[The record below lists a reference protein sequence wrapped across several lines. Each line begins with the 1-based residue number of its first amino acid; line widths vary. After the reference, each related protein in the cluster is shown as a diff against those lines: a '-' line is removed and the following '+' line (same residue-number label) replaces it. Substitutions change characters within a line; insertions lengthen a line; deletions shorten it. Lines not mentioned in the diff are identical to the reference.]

1 VLTGF
6 EQPMDQWHDE
16 RADGRAGV
24 GAHAGVYLKGRVAD
38 DVLVTMGYDSDRPAS
53 ERMFRDIQPD
63 AYYPVYGDE
72 SLRGYDAQ
80 TTGRLYARA
89 DRRGAWLQYGDFT
102 PITGGGARSLVT
114 YNRSLTGVQE
124 HWEDRRLRLDA
135 FASRDRAAGRV
146 DELPGLGISGP
157 YQLSAH
163 PVRENSELVEL
174 VVRDRNQPAVVLRTE
189 RMSRFSDYEL
199 DPWSG
204 ELLFKQPVPLRDADL
219 NPTSVRVTYELATGG
234 DPAWVAGAEGHVQVA
249 PRLDLGG
256 TYVDDHDPLQPFELR
271 GLSLTSVLAPGT
283 RFDGEYAFTHTPTSG
298 DGNGG
303 RIELSHETP
312 TSKGLLYGAITDSSF
327 ANRSTGY
334 APGRAEAGMQWHTR
348 LAARTLLRTEGI
360 YTGDVAGNERRGGL
374 LVGVERGL
382 NDAFRGELGARVSN
396 DWGRAATDEPTLATL
411 RGKLSAQ
418 VPRRPE
424 LGGYLEF
431 EQDVVRSE
439 RRMAALGGEYR
450 FSPVGRLYLR
460 HELISSLTGPY
471 ALNTT
476 DRQLATVFGVD
487 ADVLRDSHVFS
498 EYRLRDALSGRE
510 AEAAMG
516 LRHSWSP
523 DGLFRVSTSFERVNP
538 ISRSD
543 QGPTSAITGA
553 IESLHDT
560 DVKASARVELRSTRS
575 EDRMLWGLATAWR
588 LDSTW
593 TALGRAQMDL
603 ADDGLQGISTRQ
615 RLQVG
620 MAFRRP
626 ESDRWTALGRY
637 ELHADRGGL
646 VNGVIAGHRTANILS
661 LHAAGP
667 MFEVVDGTFVVAAK
681 EVGERDGLS
690 SVSSGAGWVHGRL
703 SHDLGERWDVGVEAS
718 ALFVAA
724 GRRDGLGVELGRDL
738 GHGVWMSAGWNRTGY
753 EDPDLPDEA
762 WTRAGFYLRMRAR
775 FDESIVSRNAGG
787 QP

>member
-1 VLTGF
+1 APFARLELTVPPGVGADGHSRARVGVRALDASGLPVPGRRLVTLETSLGSWATPDLDEATPGLQLAIEDGTGEAELIAPWEPGHARVRAACMETVVDTTLDFVPELRPLMLVGMLEGRLDVATLLHGDGAKDRVLTGF

-24 GAHAGVYLKGRVAD
+24 GAHAGVYMRGRVG
-38 DVLVTMGYDSDRPAS
+38 DVVLLTVGYDSDRPAS

-63 AYYPVYGDE
+63 TYYPVYGDE
-72 SLRGYDAQ
+72 SVRGYDAQ

-89 DRRGAWLQYGDFT
+89 DRAGAWLMYGDFT

-124 HWEDRRLRLDA
+124 HWEDKRLKLDA

-157 YQLSAH
+157 YQLTAH

-204 ELLFKQPVPLRDADL
+204 ELLFKQPVPMRDADL
-219 NPTSVRVTYELATGG
+219 NPTSVRVTYELASGG

-271 GLSLTSVLAPGT
+271 GLSLASVLAPGT
-283 RFDGEYAFTHTPTSG
+283 RLDGEYAFTHTPLSG

-312 TSKGLLYGAITDSSF
+312 ASKGLLYGAVTDSSF

-348 LAARTLLRTEGI
+348 VAPRTLLRTEGI

-374 LVGVERGL
+374 LVGVEQGL
-382 NDAFRGELGARVSN
+382 NDAFRGEFGARVSN
-396 DWGRAATDEPTLATL
+396 DWGRAATGEPGIATL

-424 LGGYLEF
+424 LSGYLEF
-431 EQDVVRSE
+431 EQDLVRSQ
-439 RRMAALGGEYR
+439 RRLAALGGEYR

-460 HELISSLTGPY
+460 H
-471 ALNTT
+471 
-476 DRQLATVFGVD
+476 
-487 ADVLRDSHVFS
+487 
-498 EYRLRDALSGRE
+498 
-510 AEAAMG
+510 
-516 LRHSWSP
+516 
-523 DGLFRVSTSFERVNP
+523 
-538 ISRSD
+538 
-543 QGPTSAITGA
+543 
-553 IESLHDT
+553 
-560 DVKASARVELRSTRS
+560 
-575 EDRMLWGLATAWR
+575 
-588 LDSTW
+588 
-593 TALGRAQMDL
+593 
-603 ADDGLQGISTRQ
+603 
-615 RLQVG
+615 
-620 MAFRRP
+620 
-626 ESDRWTALGRY
+626 
-637 ELHADRGGL
+637 
-646 VNGVIAGHRTANILS
+646 
-661 LHAAGP
+661 
-667 MFEVVDGTFVVAAK
+667 
-681 EVGERDGLS
+681 
-690 SVSSGAGWVHGRL
+690 
-703 SHDLGERWDVGVEAS
+703 
-718 ALFVAA
+718 
-724 GRRDGLGVELGRDL
+724 
-738 GHGVWMSAGWNRTGY
+738 
-753 EDPDLPDEA
+753 
-762 WTRAGFYLRMRAR
+762 
-775 FDESIVSRNAGG
+775 
-787 QP
+787 